1 MDVEFAQLVALLSA
15 LWWPFC
21 RVMAMLSAAPLL
33 GEAMVPVTVRV
44 LLSLALAVVLMPAS
58 QATALAVNPMSLQGV
73 AVAAEQAL
81 LGFVLGLA
89 FHLTLAVINLL
100 GFLLSS
106 QLGLAMA
113 VMNDPMNGSSSD
125 VVSGLLG
132 VLCMLVFFAIDGH
145 LLLVGVVGASFKAWP
160 VGAGLAALSLETIA
174 YNIAWVFSAALLLA
188 LPVIFSTLLVQIG
201 LGWLNRVA
209 PSLNLFSLGF
219 SVVTLFGLFM
229 LSQLLSAVP
238 AHYLRLTE
246 RVLELIDHGLKAG
259 VPGHG

>member
-1 MDVEFAQLVALLSA
+1 MDVEFVQLVGLLSA

-44 LLSLALAVVLMPAS
+44 LLSLALAVVLMPIS
-58 QATALAVNPMSLQGV
+58 QSTALTVNPWSLQGV
-73 AVAAEQAL
+73 AVAVEQAM

-106 QLGLAMA
+106 QLG
-113 VMNDPMNGSSSD
+113 
-125 VVSGLLG
+125 
-132 VLCMLVFFAIDGH
+132 
-145 LLLVGVVGASFKAWP
+145 
-160 VGAGLAALSLETIA
+160 
-174 YNIAWVFSAALLLA
+174 LA

-259 VPGHG
+259 VPGHV

>member
-1 MDVEFAQLVALLSA
+1 
-15 LWWPFC
+15 
-21 RVMAMLSAAPLL
+21 
-33 GEAMVPVTVRV
+33 
-44 LLSLALAVVLMPAS
+44 
-58 QATALAVNPMSLQGV
+58 
-73 AVAAEQAL
+73 
-81 LGFVLGLA
+81 
-89 FHLTLAVINLL
+89 VINLL

-106 QLGLAMA
+106 QLG
-113 VMNDPMNGSSSD
+113 
-125 VVSGLLG
+125 
-132 VLCMLVFFAIDGH
+132 
-145 LLLVGVVGASFKAWP
+145 
-160 VGAGLAALSLETIA
+160 
-174 YNIAWVFSAALLLA
+174 LA

-259 VPGHG
+259 VPGHV